1 MYMYVVLL
9 RYAGAVAVQV
19 RGDDEALLDSVG
31 ATLGRLRRR
40 THLVKVV
47 DPPVERKDLSRNLVI
62 NIVDEATEEIT
73 VGDVGEQ
80 LGIDPSAA
88 SRMVSDLI
96 SQGLLERLA
105 SQRDGRRTVLRLTV
119 QGAAVRD
126 RFRRQHRQAFE
137 YITRDWPAHERLELA
152 RLLRKYVD
160 SADDVTRGGNDG

>member
-1 MYMYVVLL
+1 MSEE
-9 RYAGAVAVQV
+9 
-19 RGDDEALLDSVG
+19 EALLDSVG
-31 ATLGRLRRR
+31 TTLGRLRRR

-62 NIVDEATEEIT
+62 NIVDEADGEIT
-73 VGDVGEQ
+73 VGGVAEQ

-96 SQGLLERLA
+96 AHGLLERLA
-105 SQRDGRRTVLRLTV
+105 SQQDGRRTVLRLTSEGV
-119 QGAAVRD
+119 TARD

-137 YITRDWPAHERLELA
+137 HITRDWPAQERMEFA

-160 SADDVTRGGNDG
+160 SADDL

>member
-1 MYMYVVLL
+1 MTAE
-9 RYAGAVAVQV
+9 AG
-19 RGDDEALLDSVG
+19 GPDSEALLDSIG
-31 ATLGRLRRR
+31 ATLGKLRRR

-62 NIVDEATEEIT
+62 NIVDEANSEIT
-73 VGDVGEQ
+73 VGGVADQ

-105 SQRDGRRTVLRLTV
+105 SQRDGRRTVLRLTPE
-119 QGAAVRD
+119 GTAARD

-137 YITRDWPAHERLELA
+137 HITRDWPARERLEFA

-160 SADDVTRGGNDG
+160 SADDL